1 MRARMQVIV
10 LASQKGG
17 SGKTTLAAHL
27 AVAAEATGSSPGV
40 MLDTDPPATLTKWW
54 QQREAESPQMAEV
67 PITNSNPRLG
77 NLQISVFRT
86 AIIDPP
92 PAITS
97 SIRAVI

>member
-1 MRARMQVIV
+1 MRVRMQAIV

-27 AVAAEATGSSPGV
+27 AVAAEAAGGSPVV
-40 MLDTDPPATLTKWW
+40 MLDTDPQATLTKWW
-54 QQREAESPQMAEV
+54 QQREAESPQMAEG
-67 PITNSNPRLG
+67 PITNLNPKRG
-77 NLQISVFRT
+77 ERAAAGSRT

-97 SIRAVI
+97 SIRAV